1 MFCCP
6 LLPTNYHFDTTA
18 PHNRNPVGT
27 QNAKRRRRRR
37 KKETPAPKAP
47 GRMKFGPPKTR
58 KFREITTL
66 ALGVARKILQ
76 PCVPDASLTRSG
88 RVPDASHATGRYCK
102 LCGKCGKRAAQSA
115 GCGVRGNTSQ
125 NLKKRMR
132 PGRVPGVS
140 SAVSPKQGQLPRDRP
155 AFAAAWDKQAPAR
168 RVRARP
174 GAVRSAR
181 ASRPDLLFLP

>member
-1 MFCCP
+1 MSFCSALLCSAALCCP
-6 LLPTNYHFDTTA
+6 QTTTS
-18 PHNRNPVGT
+18 T
-27 QNAKRRRRRR
+27 QQHRTTTIQWEPNMQNGAEGAGKL
-37 KKETPAPKAP
+37 KI
-47 GRMKFGPPKTR
+47 GPPPKPGDFG
-58 KFREITTL
+58 KS
-66 ALGVARKILQ
+66 LGVARKILQ